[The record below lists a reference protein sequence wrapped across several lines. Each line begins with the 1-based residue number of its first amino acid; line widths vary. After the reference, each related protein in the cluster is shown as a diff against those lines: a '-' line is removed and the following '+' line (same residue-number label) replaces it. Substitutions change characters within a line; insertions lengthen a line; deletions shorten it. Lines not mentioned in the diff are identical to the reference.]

1 MTNSKP
7 TEEQLA
13 LARRQP
19 LAFRMAPQSITEVV
33 GQSHLLAEGKMLR
46 RMIEADRLS
55 TIILFGPPGT
65 GKTSLARVIARTTQ
79 YNFKKLN
86 AVTSGVA
93 DIKRIVSEAE
103 NPLLTP
109 EGRTILFIDVIH
121 RFNKAQ
127 QDALL
132 PHVESGTL
140 TLIGA
145 TTENPFFEVNKALI
159 SRSTVFQLYPL
170 EKEDIIVLLRRALAD
185 PDRGYGFLDIN
196 ISEESLDFAASLASG
211 ERQSSAQRA

>member
-109 EGRTILFIDVIH
+109 EGRTILFIDEIH

-145 TTENPFFEVNKALI
+145 TTGESFF
-159 SRSTVFQLYPL
+159 
-170 EKEDIIVLLRRALAD
+170 
-185 PDRGYGFLDIN
+185 
-196 ISEESLDFAASLASG
+196 
-211 ERQSSAQRA
+211 